1 MPKGT
6 VPSQDESTS
15 YLMVKNLTRA
25 VITTIEISGT
35 SPQMPGNLRKNIVEN
50 VMKKLPW
57 EQDIK
62 WSDRPGTAAG
72 RGITANVEFNKGKWY
87 GKIRVG
93 SRDMS
98 HHEAI
103 FLLLEGYTMSIASH
117 QLVCSTSN
125 SAGVK
130 FTTKIALR

>member
-1 MPKGT
+1 MP
-6 VPSQDESTS
+6 E
-15 YLMVKNLTRA
+15 
-25 VITTIEISGT
+25 
-35 SPQMPGNLRKNIVEN
+35 NLRKKIVEK

-57 EQDIK
+57 EQDVK
-62 WSDRPGTAAG
+62 WTDKPGSAAG
-72 RGITANVEFNKGKWY
+72 KGIMANVEFNKGKWY

-98 HHEAI
+98 HHETI
-103 FLLLEGYTMSIASH
+103 FLQLEGYAMSIASH
-117 QLVCSTSN
+117 QLVCSTYN